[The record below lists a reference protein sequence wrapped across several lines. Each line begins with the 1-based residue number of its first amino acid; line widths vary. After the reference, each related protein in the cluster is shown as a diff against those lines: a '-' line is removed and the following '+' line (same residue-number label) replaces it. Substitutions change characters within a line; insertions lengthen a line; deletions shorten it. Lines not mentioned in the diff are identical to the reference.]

1 MSSCEQ
7 IGATVHVPVCLADQI
22 NVEGLQVLLQ
32 IYLLWLYNLSLYW
45 STIFMHVHFQYP
57 CVHQLNAIWNA
68 KAMDISTILQLL
80 STKIKSISQTQSKWI
95 KSHNDKNQDDLD
107 DNLNHTLGFHCTSQI
122 MTQWKRLALF
132 CGWETPYSALWLGS
146 PLPVDSSDPPPRS
159 LSEDGFHLFVLVLQ
173 MVVGFSHFGA
183 ETIQLVILSLYFIP
197 QPQGQTF

>member
-1 MSSCEQ
+1 MNWNVNKMYTMYTIRQSFLHKYTYLINLYLTLALQNTLTNQSLQWGHIFHHQKQHLHNYQKTTSMSSCEQ
-7 IGATVHVPVCLADQI
+7 IGATVRVPVCLADQI

-57 CVHQLNAIWNA
+57 YVHQLNAIWNA

-107 DNLNHTLGFHCTSQI
+107 DNLNHTLGFHCTSQT
-122 MTQWKRLALF
+122 MTQ
-132 CGWETPYSALWLGS
+132 
-146 PLPVDSSDPPPRS
+146 
-159 LSEDGFHLFVLVLQ
+159 
-173 MVVGFSHFGA
+173 
-183 ETIQLVILSLYFIP
+183 
-197 QPQGQTF
+197 